1 MDLNFIVKHRVN
13 IVLIKTRGMW
23 AEDCVENQWRL
34 VTVVSGDPCERN
46 RCQSQGG
53 GRMRDD
59 KSGIDSQIYEL
70 SS

>member
-23 AEDCVENQWRL
+23 AEDCAENQWRL

-53 GRMRDD
+53 KDEG
-59 KSGIDSQIYEL
+59 Q
-70 SS
+70 